1 MTIWVLDPSYALR
14 ARLTILREPS
24 SPSDPQALALNA
36 LGWVLADQDR
46 AERFLALTG
55 LTPEELRASLGEPG
69 TLGAVLDFLCSHEP
83 DLLAAADALGV
94 PPETMV
100 AARRRLGA

>member
-1 MTIWVLDPSYALR
+1 M
-14 ARLTILREPS
+14 
-24 SPSDPQALALNA
+24 ALNA

-55 LTPEELRASLGEPG
+55 LSPEELRASLGEPA

-83 DLLAAADALGV
+83 DLVTAADALGV
-94 PPETMV
+94 LPETV
-100 AARRRLGA
+100 AAARRRLGA